1 MSLSSHVRALC
12 CLCCININWR
22 HSELLMMNERAI
34 CSCRSW
40 EFITKRA
47 VIGLGRQTAWG
58 SKIGSILRMIDAVEV
73 WFGRLTSNKVKIRAK
88 TNSNFCEIRKTQQTS
103 TSPRVPVLWPH
114 RRIVKVKPGNL
125 RHVESENEQNIE
137 VNKHTTRKRELSFI
151 FIYLYFPTIYFPEP
165 TNIISL
171 SGFPFIIAREPIDY
185 LDDVVTARIWWI
197 TRSHMN
203 YVYRT
208 LHKGK
213 KAEWVISWDSRE
225 KHEKNFQLYL

>member
-1 MSLSSHVRALC
+1 MYIRARC

-47 VIGLGRQTAWG
+47 VIGLGRQTARG
-58 SKIGSILRMIDAVEV
+58 KIGSILRMIDAVEA

-137 VNKHTTRKRELSFI
+137 VNKHTTRKDENYLLFSYIFSNDIFSRANKHNLTQRFSFHHCLRADRLSRRRGHCADMMNHALAHELC
-151 FIYLYFPTIYFPEP
+151 
-165 TNIISL
+165 
-171 SGFPFIIAREPIDY
+171 
-185 LDDVVTARIWWI
+185 V
-197 TRSHMN
+197 SHA
-203 YVYRT
+203 T
-208 LHKGK
+208 QGK
-213 KAEWVISWDSRE
+213 KSWVSDLVRLAGKTWE
-225 KHEKNFQLYL
+225 KLSTLFIE